1 MHRAVLFD
9 FGGVIVSGP
18 FEAFN
23 AFETTRGLPLNF
35 IRSVNAINPQ
45 GNAWAKLE
53 RSDITP
59 AEFDELFADESE
71 SIGHRIGGAEV
82 LSLLAGELRP
92 DMVHA
97 LDVLKSAGYIIACLT
112 NNIVTSR
119 SATPTKREEMLQKVL
134 VRFDAIIESSMIGVR
149 KPEPRFYEIACE
161 TIHVKPHECVFLDD
175 LGINLK
181 PAAAMGMTTIKVTSS
196 AQALADLSRVL
207 SIEISTPR
215 ASR

>member
-23 AFETTRGLPLNF
+23 TFETTRGLPLNF
-35 IRSVNAINPQ
+35 IRSVNAINPH

-59 AEFDELFADESE
+59 AEFNELFADESE
-71 SIGHRIGGAEV
+71 NIGHRLGGVEV

-119 SATPTKREEMLQKVL
+119 SATPTKREEMLHTSAC
-134 VRFDAIIESSMIGVR
+134 FSM
-149 KPEPRFYEIACE
+149 
-161 TIHVKPHECVFLDD
+161 T
-175 LGINLK
+175 
-181 PAAAMGMTTIKVTSS
+181 
-196 AQALADLSRVL
+196 
-207 SIEISTPR
+207 
-215 ASR
+215 

>member
-18 FEAFN
+18 FETFN
-23 AFETTRGLPLNF
+23 AFETAHGLPLDF
-35 IRSVNAINPQ
+35 IRSVNAINPHD
-45 GNAWAKLE
+45 NAWAKLE

-59 AEFDELFADESE
+59 AEFDKLFADESE
-71 SIGHRIGGAEV
+71 SIGHRLGGAEV

-92 DMVHA
+92 DMIHA

-112 NNIVTSR
+112 NNVVTSR
-119 SATPTKREEMLQKVL
+119 SATPTKREEILQEVL
-134 VRFDAIIESSMIGVR
+134 GRFDAIIESSMIGVR

-161 TIHVKPHECVFLDD
+161 TIRVKPQECVFLDD

-181 PAAAMGMTTIKVTSS
+181 TAAAMGMTTIKVTSS

-207 SIEISTPR
+207 SIEISTLR
-215 ASR
+215 GLH

>member
-23 AFETTRGLPLNF
+23 AFETTHGLPINF
-35 IRSVNAINPQ
+35 IRSVNAINPH

-71 SIGHRIGGAEV
+71 SIGHRLGGAEV

-119 SATPTKREEMLQKVL
+119 SATPTKREEMLQEVL